1 MGLDIEPSLQIP
13 IPEWLRGDVLDV
25 RKEVIFF
32 SEGMRSG
39 FHRQPRVSLIL
50 QPLHMLVY

>member
-50 QPLHMLVY
+50 PPLHMLVY